1 MTTVGSNHQ
10 ADTEART
17 GAVPIGT
24 GSRATRVLGWFV
36 AAGLAVLG
44 WLAFIG
50 SPDDATMG
58 ATVRLMYVHVPAV
71 TVAYTACAVTTVA
84 SVVWLKRR
92 TEWWDLV
99 AASSAEIAAV
109 FTAVTLVTG
118 MVWGRPT
125 WGVFWVW
132 DARLTSTA
140 MLFLLLLGYL
150 AIRRVPTTTD
160 VRNRRSA
167 VVGLLLLPNVF
178 VVNRSVEWW
187 RSLHQDPTVF
197 RASLDP
203 EISGLMF
210 FTLMFGMAVAYSLYV
225 WLMIHRFRLAY
236 LEDRV
241 DEALLSEALSERRAE
256 GRADQARAAGSHGE
270 PGAPDPKEQP

>member
-1 MTTVGSNHQ
+1 MTTVGSSSQ
-10 ADTEART
+10 AATPPDTTASS
-17 GAVPIGT
+17 VGT
-24 GSRATRVLGWFV
+24 GSRATRI
-36 AAGLAVLG
+36 LG
-44 WLAFIG
+44 WLVLAGLGVLAWLAFVG

-71 TVAYTACAVTTVA
+71 AVAYTACAVTTVA
-84 SVVWLKRR
+84 SLVWLKRR

-99 AASSAEIAAV
+99 AASSAEIATV

-140 MLFLLLLGYL
+140 MLFLLLLGYQ
-150 AIRRVPTTTD
+150 AIRRVPSTTD

-197 RASLDP
+197 RANFDP

-210 FTLMFGMAVAYSLYV
+210 FTLMFGMAVSYVLYV
-225 WLMIHRFRLAY
+225 WLMIHRFRVAY

-241 DEALLSEALSERRAE
+241 DEALLSEALTERRAE
-256 GRADQARAAGSHGE
+256 GQAGGQAGGQSG
-270 PGAPDPKEQP
+270 GQGVQP